1 MEVLPISVPVK
12 KAKFDVYESFKRSSF
27 RFKDND
33 ILVISSK
40 YVSMGEG
47 AVVSLSK
54 IRVSTKAR
62 LFASKYCLSAKMA
75 ELILRESDY
84 IFRGIPGYILSV
96 RDGIIA
102 PNAGIDRSNVPDGFA
117 VLYPRQPF
125 ISALK
130 IRTKFF
136 IDASIKV
143 GIVIADSRLMP
154 TRIGTTGV
162 AIAVSGF
169 EPVEDQRGKKDL
181 FGNVL
186 KVTFKAV
193 ADSLATIGVA
203 VMGESNEAQPAAAI
217 RGLKVI
223 STERRLTWHDI
234 AVDSREDIYIRELK
248 GSKTFVL

>member
-47 AVVSLSK
+47 AIVSLS
-54 IRVSTKAR
+54 
-62 LFASKYCLSAKMA
+62 
-75 ELILRESDY
+75 
-84 IFRGIPGYILSV
+84 
-96 RDGIIA
+96 
-102 PNAGIDRSNVPDGFA
+102 
-117 VLYPRQPF
+117 
-125 ISALK
+125 K

-143 GIVIADSRLMP
+143 GIVVADSRLMP

-203 VMGESNEAQPAAAI
+203 VMGESNEAQPAAVI

-223 STERRLTWHDI
+223 STERRCPIINLCK
-234 AVDSREDIYIRELK
+234 AE
-248 GSKTFVL
+248 F

>member
-1 MEVLPISVPVK
+1 VEVLPISVPVK

-136 IDASIKV
+136 I
-143 GIVIADSRLMP
+143 ADSRLMP

-203 VMGESNEAQPAAAI
+203 VMGESNEAQPAAVI

-248 GSKTFVL
+248 GSKSFVL

>member
-1 MEVLPISVPVK
+1 
-12 KAKFDVYESFKRSSF
+12 
-27 RFKDND
+27 
-33 ILVISSK
+33 
-40 YVSMGEG
+40 
-47 AVVSLSK
+47 
-54 IRVSTKAR
+54 
-62 LFASKYCLSAKMA
+62 
-75 ELILRESDY
+75 
-84 IFRGIPGYILSV
+84 
-96 RDGIIA
+96 
-102 PNAGIDRSNVPDGFA
+102 
-117 VLYPRQPF
+117 
-125 ISALK
+125 
-130 IRTKFF
+130 
-136 IDASIKV
+136 
-143 GIVIADSRLMP
+143 MP

-203 VMGESNEAQPAAAI
+203 VMGESNEAQPAAVI

-248 GSKTFVL
+248 GSKSFVL